1 MRTTSMW
8 ISPNAPAATA
18 CASGKSA
25 SPAMRAG
32 RYQCHGRARPLPGHE
47 EKNRPGV
54 AGDTASASLK
64 IALGETRAAG
74 LVRLTHG
81 LLGRLLTPARFNAY
95 IATNR
100 KQSHAPP
107 PHPRRHRPPDPGST

>member
-1 MRTTSMW
+1 MKRKTE
-8 ISPNAPAATA
+8 ID
-18 CASGKSA
+18 
-25 SPAMRAG
+25 R
-32 RYQCHGRARPLPGHE
+32 
-47 EKNRPGV
+47 GV
-54 AGDTASASLK
+54 AGDTAGASLK

-81 LLGRLLTPARFNAY
+81 LPGRLLTPARFNAY

-107 PHPRRHRPPDPGST
+107 SQPRRPRPRDPGSPLHQPRGAARNRSADHRARAGRVRLRQRG